1 LKIIQNVGYHLLNEA
16 VSEHSRIKS
25 SKFEI
30 LSISASRS
38 SPSFHM
44 MLFKL
49 GKDVKGLISL

>member
-1 LKIIQNVGYHLLNEA
+1 LKIVQNFGNHLLNET
-16 VSEHSRIKS
+16 VSEHSRNKS
-25 SKFEI
+25 SKSEI
-30 LSISASRS
+30 LSVPPSRS